1 MRAWIDDALALHPSV
16 SSITIAPTDQQDNDK
31 LTLTDPT
38 VAVLLVAAFLQA
50 AQLLALGPMVNEAMR
65 TRNRREKE
73 EGFADV
79 RMRTRERAVGWGWC
93 GVGCV
98 CSTAR

>member
-1 MRAWIDDALALHPSV
+1 MYKCMGRGCLLPFILPPIHLIYNHLH
-16 SSITIAPTDQQDNDK
+16 TPTHIPHKQDNDK

-38 VAVLLVAAFLQA
+38 VAVLLVAALVQA

-65 TRNRREKE
+65 VRNRREKE

-79 RMRTRERAVGWGWC
+79 RI
-93 GVGCV
+93 
-98 CSTAR
+98 

>member
-1 MRAWIDDALALHPSV
+1 MYKCMGMDCLLPFIHPSI
-16 SSITIAPTDQQDNDK
+16 SSIPPSPQPIPHTNKQDNDK

-38 VAVLLVAAFLQA
+38 VAVLLVAALLQA

-79 RMRTRERAVGWGWC
+79 RIWIHGRGGGWGYA
-93 GVGCV
+93 GC
-98 CSTAR
+98 